1 MRPIGHLP
9 TEDQAQTLV
18 DYLYLHDIEAQVET
32 NRGGEQVIWVIE
44 ESQVDEARGLLSRFR
59 SMPNAEEFIEA
70 RRAAETRRKAE
81 KKSEIEQ
88 NKRLPRPKTAVFRGN
103 RGGFTLFLL
112 LASILVALLTRFGEN
127 SAWAGWFLIA
137 GGDSFVTA
145 FQGIKLPE
153 VAQGQI
159 WRLFT
164 PIFLHFTWWH
174 LLFNLLWL
182 QDLGQVLE
190 ARIGTARYAGA
201 ILLMAL
207 VSNLTQFF
215 LGGPYFGGMSGVVYG
230 LFGYL
235 WVRNR
240 LDPRF
245 GVMIS
250 PLAGGMLMVFLAM
263 GMFGLV
269 GPTANAAHF
278 SGLMVGA
285 ALGWLAAHER

>member
-32 NRGGEQVIWVIE
+32 NRGGEQIIWVIE

-59 SMPNAEEFIEA
+59 SMPNAEEFSEA
-70 RRAAETRRKAE
+70 RRAAEARRKAE

-127 SAWAGWFLIA
+127 SAWTGWFLIA
-137 GGDSFVTA
+137 GGNPFVTA
-145 FQGIKLPE
+145 LQGVKLPE

-207 VSNLTQFF
+207 VSNLAQFF

-278 SGLMVGA
+278 SGLMAGA